1 MGNYSPPYAITN
13 KMISLVA
20 SISEKIGSINITNN
34 IDKRPYLKKN
44 NRIKSI
50 HSSLKIEAN
59 SLSLD
64 EVHEI
69 IDGRLVLGDRKEIQ
83 EVKNAYDA
91 YEKIGSINPYDY
103 NDLKKIHGIMTKYL
117 IQESGAF
124 RKGEEGVFDG
134 DRCIFMAPPAKFVP
148 NLMEELFDWMKK
160 EKDNIH
166 PLILSSIFHY
176 EFVFIHPFTDGN
188 GRMARLWHTALLS
201 KWNKIFEYLPLE
213 NQIEKFQQDYYSAI
227 SKCHI
232 DGESTIFI
240 EFMLEQI
247 NNVLDDY
254 SNQVKDNDEINSLD
268 IKKLLDVMEY
278 GIQYSTIDLMSKLS
292 LSSREGFRRNYLKPA
307 LNGNYIRMTIP
318 DKPNNKNQRYIKG

>member
-1 MGNYSPPYAITN
+1 MEINYPPYTITD
-13 KMISLVA
+13 KMLNLA
-20 SISEKIGSINITNN
+20 TSIMEKIGEANYFESLNIFPEL
-34 IDKRPYLKKN
+34 RKKT
-44 NRIKSI
+44 RIQSI
-50 HSSLKIEAN
+50 HSSLAIEN
-59 SLSLD
+59 NQLSLFQVESVINGKTVIGEQKD
-64 EVHEI
+64 
-69 IDGRLVLGDRKEIQ
+69 IQ
-83 EVKNAYDA
+83 EVKNAYKA
-91 YEKIGSINPYDY
+91 YEEIDNVNPYSVD
-103 NDLKKIHGIMTKYL
+103 DLKKIHGIMTKYL

-134 DRCIFMAPPAKFVP
+134 DCCIFMAPPAKFVP

-213 NQIEKFQQDYYSAI
+213 SQIEKFQQDYYSAI

-232 DGESTIFI
+232 DGESTVFI
-240 EFMLEQI
+240 EFMLKQI
-247 NNVLDDY
+247 NSVLDDY
-254 SNQVKDNDEINSLD
+254 SNQVKDNDEINSLN

-278 GIQYSTIDLMSKLS
+278 DIQYSTIDLMSKLS

-318 DKPNNKNQRYIKG
+318 DKPNSKNQRYIKG

>member
-1 MGNYSPPYAITN
+1 MENYSPPYAITN

-34 IDKRPYLKKN
+34 IDKRPYLRKN

-103 NDLKKIHGIMTKYL
+103 NDLKKIRGIMTKYL

-213 NQIEKFQQDYYSAI
+213 NQIEKLQQDYYSAI